1 MKKIILV
8 FLVIG
13 NLIAQEEQQIKQIRA
28 EYALLKNAI
37 STFQRD
43 STAAP
48 DSVLL
53 DGDAFYYQD
62 QQKNIR
68 LVELRLQRT
77 DGRQH
82 HEYYF
87 KNNKLFFVYK
97 EIQAYNAPFWMTD
110 EIFKQQGNELYDPQK
125 TKIFENRFYFHENKL
140 IRWLNPE
147 KKQVAKDMPAFLNEE
162 KKILDAVTLLF
173 ETFDLKI
180 KNKK

>member
-1 MKKIILV
+1 MKKFILV
-8 FLVIG
+8 VIVIG
-13 NLIAQEEQQIKQIRA
+13 NLFAQDEQHIKAIRTEFALVKNSIAT
-28 EYALLKNAI
+28 L
-37 STFQRD
+37 QRD

-53 DGDAFYYQD
+53 DADAFHYQD

-97 EIQAYNAPFWMTD
+97 EVQEYNAPFWMTA
-110 EIFKQQGNELYDPQK
+110 EVFKEQGNELYDPKK
-125 TKIFENRFYFHENKL
+125 TKIFENRYYFHEDKL

-147 KKQVAKDMPAFLNEE
+147 KKQVVKGTPAFLNEE

-173 ETFDLKI
+173 ESFDLKI

>member
-1 MKKIILV
+1 MKNIILLI
-8 FLVIG
+8 FFTIG
-13 NLIAQEEQQIKQIRA
+13 NLLAQDEQHIKDIRA
-28 EYALLKNAI
+28 EYALVKNSI
-37 STFQRD
+37 TTFQRD

-62 QQKNIR
+62 RQKNIR
-68 LVELRLQRT
+68 LIELRRQRT
-77 DGRQH
+77 DGCQH

-97 EIQAYNAPFWMTD
+97 EVQEYNAPFWMTAD
-110 EIFKQQGNELYDPQK
+110 AFKEQGYELYDPQK

-147 KKQVAKDMPAFLNEE
+147 KRQVAKTSQTFQNEE
-162 KKILDAVTLLF
+162 KKILEAVTLLF
-173 ETFDLKI
+173 ETFNLKI
-180 KNKK
+180 KNN